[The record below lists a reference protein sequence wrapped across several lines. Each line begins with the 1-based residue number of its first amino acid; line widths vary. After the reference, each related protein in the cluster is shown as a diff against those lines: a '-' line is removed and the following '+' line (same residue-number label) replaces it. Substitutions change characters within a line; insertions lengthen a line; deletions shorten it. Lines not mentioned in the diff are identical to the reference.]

1 MIVSTW
7 TKVLVTVITTAALAA
22 CSSLPLPADVD
33 LRARMDGGE
42 TGSAHVPITA
52 GEAQEV
58 DLRLPE
64 DEGACFDIADEGF
77 GVTIESAQLHW
88 IVDARYEGP
97 DLSGMLQ
104 ARVFVAG
111 ADDELFHPS
120 NTLGPTFTLKLDR
133 TTTRLAGSGVLSPT
147 QLVAVNDRYV
157 CWGVEVGGRD
167 VAAAE
172 DGTATIHYDVE
183 SLRLRVRFSVL

>member
-1 MIVSTW
+1 MIIATWSKVSI
-7 TKVLVTVITTAALAA
+7 TVVATAALAA
-22 CSSLPLPADVD
+22 CSSVPLPANVD

-42 TGSAHVPITA
+42 TGSAGVPITA
-52 GEAQEV
+52 GETQEV
-58 DLRLPE
+58 DLRFPE
-64 DEGACFDIADEGF
+64 DEGACFDISDEGF
-77 GVTIESAQLHW
+77 AVTIESAQLHW

-111 ADDELFHPS
+111 ADDELFHAS
-120 NTLGPTFTLKLDR
+120 NTLGPTFTLELDR
-133 TTTRLAGSGVLSPT
+133 TTTRLAGSGVLSPA
-147 QLVAVNDRYV
+147 QLGAVNDRYV
-157 CWGVEVGGRD
+157 CWGVEVEGRD